1 MAFLTSSQ
9 VVPIL
14 PVQGPHFE
22 IHSFRKSL
30 PGVSH
35 LGFTL
40 IKKVLGIKLLLN
52 WRPWSWGLQKTSL
65 L

>member
-1 MAFLTSSQ
+1 M
-9 VVPIL
+9 L
-14 PVQGPHFE
+14 PVQEPHFE